1 MKCDTLSYKQHERE
15 TMTQYKYQVIRKGRV
30 GQPSIIKN
38 YREGELSKAQAMC
51 KQLNDKATD
60 YNPALTFELKVLV

>member
-1 MKCDTLSYKQHERE
+1 MCNTLSYKQHERE

-30 GQPSIIKN
+30 GQPSVIKN

-51 KQLNDKATD
+51 KQVNDKATE
-60 YNPALTFELKVLV
+60 YNPALMFELKVLV